1 MDPDPDWS
9 MSEQALFVV
18 QRISAA
24 ILAPMVLVHLGLI
37 LVAVEGGLSAEEIL
51 SRTRDNAGW
60 ALFYGLFVVSAA
72 VHAPIGVRNI
82 LREWTRLGWKAIDG
96 LAMVTCILLLVLGMS
111 AVIAVF

>member
-1 MDPDPDWS
+1 MN
-9 MSEQALFVV
+9 EQTLFVV

-37 LVAVEGGLSAEEIL
+37 LIAVEGGLSAEEIL
-51 SRTRDNAGW
+51 SRTRDNVGW
-60 ALFYGLFVVSAA
+60 TLFYGLFVVSAA
-72 VHAPIGVRNI
+72 IHAPIGIRNI

-96 LAMVTCILLLVLGMS
+96 LAMLVCVILLVLGMS

>member
-1 MDPDPDWS
+1 MN
-9 MSEQALFVV
+9 EQTLFVV

-51 SRTRDNAGW
+51 SRTRNNVGW
-60 ALFYGLFVVSAA
+60 ALFYGLFVVLAA
-72 VHAPIGVRNI
+72 IHAPIGIRNI
-82 LREWTRLGWKAIDG
+82 LREWTNLDWKAING
-96 LAMVTCILLLVLGMS
+96 LTMTVCTILLVLGMS